1 MEALE
6 SNGHRIRDEANAM
19 TFGILCVL
27 IQCKF
32 MGEKEKSCE
41 SEKSAHQRGELRYN
55 GVK

>member
-19 TFGILCVL
+19 TFRILCIL
-27 IQCKF
+27 IQCIF

-41 SEKSAHQRGELRYN
+41 SEKSVHQRGELRYN